1 MNMRKRVQLSIG
13 AAALL
18 AAGVVPIAGSP
29 AQAADT
35 KADLELTV
43 AGTTLAQG
51 TKDKVGWVKVK
62 NNGPGTPSAMTVAV
76 DLSYFKDERIIT
88 LPLVDGCE
96 GGPIDTLE
104 CPVPAAKIPGPGETL
119 EFPVITIKR
128 PEGYVGGETSIRF
141 YLRSPDDTT
150 PDNNTKE
157 VKLEFEG
164 QPGVD
169 LGVVVPDVKAKID
182 IDTLEQAGQAL
193 YPGDETAV
201 IGEIFNQ
208 GDMVAK
214 GVKITLRA
222 PAGVTFTD
230 EYEGCEY
237 TADRRTANCADPGLV
252 LAPDELLTIAFPIKV
267 AAGVK
272 APSTLP
278 GGSLVADALAA
289 APVDAGLVKQ
299 ARKTIFEHARVR
311 AATSEV
317 TDVDASD
324 NTDDYAVVVAAKGGA
339 GGGGADGG
347 SGGGEGGLP
356 VTGAKAGLIGGI
368 GAAVLLA
375 GGAMFLVARRR
386 RVVLVT
392 PGDEK
397 PTA

>member
-1 MNMRKRVQLSIG
+1 MRKRVQLSIG

-18 AAGVVPIAGSP
+18 AAGVVPMAGSP

-35 KADLELTV
+35 KADLEVSV
-43 AGTTLAQG
+43 AGVKVAQG
-51 TKDKVGWVKVK
+51 ASEKIGWLKVK
-62 NNGPGTPSAMTVAV
+62 NNGPGTPKALTVGV
-76 DLSYFKDERIIT
+76 DLSGAADERIST
-88 LPLVDGCE
+88 LPIGENCKSDLISAIVCE
-96 GGPIDTLE
+96 
-104 CPVPAAKIPGPGETL
+104 VPADQIPGPGETL
-119 EFPVITIKR
+119 EFPVVTVKR
-128 PEGYVGGETSIRF
+128 PEGTPSASSSTIGF
-141 YLRSPDDTT
+141 FLRSPDDTT
-150 PDNNTKE
+150 PDNNLKAVE
-157 VKLEFEG
+157 LKFDGE
-164 QPGVD
+164 PGVD
-169 LGVVVPDVKAKID
+169 LGVVVPDVKTKID

-267 AAGVK
+267 ATGVK

-278 GGSLVADALAA
+278 GGSLVADALAE

-311 AATSEV
+311 AAAAQV
-317 TDVDASD
+317 ADVDNSD
-324 NTDDYAVVVAAKGGA
+324 NTDDYAVVVAAKGGSG
-339 GGGGADGG
+339 GGGGAGG
-347 SGGGEGGLP
+347 DEGGLP

-375 GGAMFLVARRR
+375 GGAMFLIARRR